1 MLERDGL
8 DIRLRRKFRRLGEER
23 VYRSKS
29 LAAFVEFVNLLR
41 RHGSI
46 VRIPVAQLRIVVFD
60 ISELLGLQVDVV
72 LQPLHVLL
80 EIGLGLLELL
90 RLQFER
96 RKRLGRVVDHI
107 HHRGF
112 QLAIRLYHAVF
123 GLLQRDQRIVGRH
136 IFSQALLHQ
145 VDDIGALGP
154 VGTVERIGVLMPLV
168 EVIDLLILDM
178 VVDLE
183 TLDAVLGHQVLH
195 DRGYDLLVE
204 LMNAE
209 RHAGGIPIL
218 RSPHPRHQ
226 IVAHAR
232 TLTQVEWLVI
242 LHVLAVV
249 ELLVA
254 NPFNLLELEHR
265 RILVVGGLQNLV
277 KNLVGLEHYL
287 VHRRHLQGRNRLHGV
302 GDGRHERLEHILE
315 LLGLGRQR
323 ILELVEHL
331 ELLHAFGVALLVED
345 RNHNRLFGQVPRG
358 KLLEKLQVIAPVG
371 HQRQGDRRRVEVV
384 HAIGDRTQRTFQTAQ
399 VVVLVELLDRRRI
412 VPRLD
417 RLGILR
423 ALDDRSLLREFLE
436 ASDGVDQQV
445 VLTRQLQGDLRFGNP
460 PRIVDDETPVF
471 VLDLLGHGNVGYA
484 QLGDLIVA
492 EDLIVLLAEFAD
504 TGVDI
509 RNLLH
514 QPALL
519 DEIDE
524 KQNDRQKPH
533 PQSGDL
539 LFELRL
545 LLLEHRDLLFE
556 TLLLGDNFFS
566 GLLIIVEQNLG
577 LILTTIRRFRENFS
591 FHSWLG

>member
-60 ISELLGLQVDVV
+60 VSELLGLQVDVV

-90 RLQFER
+90 RLQFEC

-136 IFSQALLHQ
+136 IFAQALLHQ
-145 VDDIGALGP
+145 VDDIGALGT

-358 KLLEKLQVIAPVG
+358 KLLEKQQVIAPVG